1 MARDFFDQVYR
12 TTAQDAVE
20 TLYDDWASSYD
31 DDVTGN
37 DYRTPGRVA
46 AALAAHLPARETP
59 VLDFA
64 CGTGLSGAALAAAGF
79 TVIDGCDLSAPML
92 ETARGRGIY
101 RHLVKLA
108 PDEAPAVAPGNY
120 GAIAA
125 IGALSPGAAPA
136 YYLDILLAR
145 LAPGGLLALSYND
158 HTLAE
163 PDYTTRLAQAVKSG
177 TVAERFREHGDHLVK
192 LGSKST
198 VYILEKQPV

>member
-12 TTAQDAVE
+12 TTGQDAVE
-20 TLYDDWASSYD
+20 TLYDDWAGSYD
-31 DDVTGN
+31 ADVTGN

-59 VLDFA
+59 ILDFA
-64 CGTGLSGAALAAAGF
+64 CGTGLSGAALAAEGF

-92 ETARGRGIY
+92 ETARGRGLY

-108 PDEAPAVAPGNY
+108 PDEAPAAAPGDY

-163 PDYTTRLAQAVKSG
+163 PDYTARLAQAVESG
-177 TVAERFREHGDHLVK
+177 AVAERFREHGDHLVK

-198 VYILEKQPV
+198 VYVLEKQ

>member
-1 MARDFFDQVYR
+1 MTSSFFDRVYK
-12 TTAQDAVE
+12 TTEQDAVE
-20 TLYDDWASSYD
+20 DLYDAWAGSYD
-31 DDVTGN
+31 ADVTGQG
-37 DYRTPGRVA
+37 YRTAGRVA
-46 AALAAHLPARETP
+46 AALADYLPARETP

-64 CGTGLSGAALAAAGF
+64 CGTGLSGEALAAEGF
-79 TVIDGCDLSAPML
+79 TTIDGCDLSEPML
-92 ETARGRGIY
+92 KTARTRGIY

-108 PDEAPAVAPGNY
+108 PDEAPDCAPGDY

-136 YYLDILLAR
+136 YYLDVLLDR

-163 PDYTTRLAQAVKSG
+163 PAYTQRLARVLETGKA
-177 TVAERFREHGDHLVK
+177 AERFRAHGDHLVK

-198 VYILEKQPV
+198 VYVLEKQPG

>member
-1 MARDFFDQVYR
+1 MASDFFDKVYR

-20 TLYDDWASSYD
+20 TLYDDWAGSYD

-37 DYRTPGRVA
+37 GYMTPGRVA
-46 AALAAHLPARETP
+46 AALAAHLPDRDTP
-59 VLDFA
+59 MLDFA
-64 CGTGLSGAALAAAGF
+64 CGTGLSGAALAEQGF
-79 TVIDGCDLSAPML
+79 TTIDGCDLSSPML
-92 ETARGRGIY
+92 ETARARGIY

-108 PDEAPAVAPGNY
+108 PDEAPDAAPGDY

-125 IGALSPGAAPA
+125 VGALSPGAAPA
-136 YYLDILLAR
+136 HYLEILLGC

-163 PDYTTRLAQAVKSG
+163 PDYTARLARALEAAA
-177 TVAERFREHGDHLVK
+177 VAERFREHGDHLVK

-198 VYILEKQPV
+198 VYILEKQAG

>member
-1 MARDFFDQVYR
+1 MANDFFEKVYH
-12 TTAQDAVE
+12 TTSQDAVE
-20 TLYDDWASSYD
+20 TLYDDWAGTYD

-46 AALAAHLPARETP
+46 EALAAHLPKRDMP
-59 VLDFA
+59 ILDFA
-64 CGTGLSGAALAAAGF
+64 CGTGLSGAALAAVGF
-79 TVIDGCDLSAPML
+79 SVIDGCDLSEPML
-92 ETARGRGIY
+92 ETARARGIY
-101 RHLVKLA
+101 RHLVKLE
-108 PDEAPAVAPGNY
+108 PDEAPNAAPGDY

-163 PDYTTRLAQAVKSG
+163 SAYTSRLERALETG

-198 VYILEKQPV
+198 VYILEKQAG

>member
-1 MARDFFDQVYR
+1 MASNFFDKVYT
-12 TTAQDAVE
+12 TTAQDEVE
-20 TLYDDWASSYD
+20 TLYDDWAGTYD

-37 DYRTPGRVA
+37 GYMTPGRVA
-46 AALAAHLPARETP
+46 AALAAHLPERSTP
-59 VLDFA
+59 ILDFA
-64 CGTGLSGAALAAAGF
+64 CGTGLSGMALADEGF
-79 TVIDGCDLSAPML
+79 SVIDGCDLSEPML
-92 ETARGRGIY
+92 KTARARGIY

-108 PDEAPAVAPGNY
+108 PDEAPDAAPGDY

-136 YYLDILLAR
+136 YYLEILLGC

-163 PDYTTRLAQAVKSG
+163 PEYTSRLARAVETG
-177 TVAERFREHGDHLVK
+177 AVAERFREHGDHLVK

-198 VYILEKQPV
+198 VYILEKQAG

>member
-1 MARDFFDQVYR
+1 MTSDFFDKVYR
-12 TTAQDAVE
+12 TTAQHAVE
-20 TLYDDWASSYD
+20 TLYDEWAGTYD

-46 AALAAHLPARETP
+46 AALAAHLPARDTP
-59 VLDFA
+59 ILDFA
-64 CGTGLSGAALAAAGF
+64 CGTGLSGLALAQEGF
-79 TVIDGCDLSAPML
+79 SVIDGCDLSDPML
-92 ETARGRGIY
+92 ETARSLGIY

-108 PDEAPAVAPGNY
+108 PDEAPEAAPGDY

-136 YYLDILLAR
+136 HYLDILLAR
-145 LAPGGLLALSYND
+145 LAAGGLLALSYND

-163 PDYTTRLAQAVKSG
+163 PEYTSRLEQAIQTG

-198 VYILEKQPV
+198 VYILEKQAG

>member
-1 MARDFFDQVYR
+1 MTSDFFDKVYR

-20 TLYDDWASSYD
+20 TLYDEWAGTYD

-46 AALAAHLPARETP
+46 AALAAHLPARDTP
-59 VLDFA
+59 ILDFA
-64 CGTGLSGAALAAAGF
+64 CGTGLSGLALAQEGF
-79 TVIDGCDLSAPML
+79 SVIDGCDLSDPML
-92 ETARGRGIY
+92 ETARSLGIY

-108 PDEAPAVAPGNY
+108 PDEAPEAAPGDY

-136 YYLDILLAR
+136 HYLDILLAR
-145 LAPGGLLALSYND
+145 LAAGGLLALSYND

-163 PDYTTRLAQAVKSG
+163 PEYTSRLEQAIQTG

-198 VYILEKQPV
+198 VYLLEKQAG

>member
-1 MARDFFDQVYR
+1 MTSDFFDKVYR

-20 TLYDDWASSYD
+20 TLYDQWADSYD

-46 AALAAHLPARETP
+46 AALAAHLPERDTP
-59 VLDFA
+59 ILDFA
-64 CGTGLSGAALAAAGF
+64 CGTGLSGLALADQGF
-79 TVIDGCDLSAPML
+79 SVIDGCDLSDPML
-92 ETARGRGIY
+92 ETARALGIY

-108 PDEAPAVAPGNY
+108 PDEAPQAAPGDY

-163 PDYTTRLAQAVKSG
+163 PDYTSRLDQAIEAGV
-177 TVAERFREHGDHLVK
+177 VAERLREHGDHLVK

-198 VYILEKQPV
+198 VYILEKQAG